1 MFETRSKIGKNRTRE
16 TVKTLTCTRE
26 VAVDAVKSQIPNV
39 FNYRWST
46 KESLRCLPDGY
57 IDMLRCWI

>member
-1 MFETRSKIGKNRTRE
+1 MRSKIGKNRSRE

-26 VAVDAVKSQIPNV
+26 VAVDAVKSSQIPNI

-46 KESLRCLPDGY
+46 KESLRCPPDGY
-57 IDMLRCWI
+57 EDMLRCWI